1 MSTSLAPIRA
11 ATRLMRLLVTSLAVA
26 ASLVT
31 GAMPAMARSFVEFES
46 GQVRPVAMTPDGTKL
61 LAVNTPD
68 NALEV
73 FTINADG
80 SLTHSKSI
88 PVGME
93 PVAVAARNNSE
104 IWVVNHLSD
113 SVSVVDL
120 SATPAK
126 VVRTLLVGDEPRDIV
141 FAGTGFNRAFITTAH
156 RGQQRNDASI
166 AAVPGASGPQLTTEG
181 IGRADVW
188 VFNASNLGTTF
199 GGTPVQILSFF
210 ADTPRGL
217 AVTPDGLT
225 VYVAAFQ
232 SGNQTTVINETVV
245 PDGFG
250 QEGVPGPSTNAAGI
264 AAPETG
270 VIVKFDQS
278 ANKWLDSKGKDWSSL
293 VKFTLPDHD
302 VFTVNADTLA
312 TGTMFDHVGTVLF
325 NLVVNPE
332 TGKVYVTN
340 TELPNHVNFEGPGIF
355 GGSTVQGHL
364 SESRITVLNPANGNV
379 EPQHLNKHIDYNLRH
394 TNPDADQYRE
404 TIDAQKTH
412 SLATPLQPVVSSDGE
427 TLYVAAFGSA
437 KIGVFNTADIED
449 GSFDPT
455 QASANYIDTGGGP
468 SGMVLNE
475 SDGLNPRL
483 YVLTRF
489 ANQVEVVDLNT
500 NTTLETHAL
509 HNPEPAQVVAGRPF
523 LYDANLTSG
532 NGETSCSSCHTFGD
546 LDQLAW
552 NLGNPDDI
560 VTTNTIPDA
569 VPGQPHADTF
579 HPMKGPMTTQTLKGM
594 ATHGALHWRGDRV
607 DGFFGIDAC
616 AEPTGAPCSEDFSFR
631 NFIVAFEGLVGKEGT
646 VTPSEM
652 QQFSDFIMEVML
664 PPNPIRPLNNTLT
677 NTGLAGQN
685 LFSGRVTDRV
695 TNCVGCHTLNPALG
709 LFGSGG
715 QQSFETETQNLK
727 VPQLRNVYTKVGMFG
742 ESRAAPFTGD
752 QIRGFGVVH
761 DGSID
766 TVNDFIGTPVFQLTN
781 TEQQNLEAF
790 VLRFPTDLAPIVG
803 QQVTLTA
810 TNAVVANPRVDLLV
824 QRSNVP
830 FDSLML
836 GGTVTECDV
845 VVKGSE
851 GGVARGWVREASG
864 QFRSD
869 INTLTNDP
877 TLRALASQGPLT
889 YTCAPPGSGT
899 RMGINRDEDNFLDGL
914 DNCPAV
920 ANNDQL
926 DADNDLIGN
935 ACDPI
940 NNPPPGC

>member
-1 MSTSLAPIRA
+1 
-11 ATRLMRLLVTSLAVA
+11 
-26 ASLVT
+26 
-31 GAMPAMARSFVEFES
+31 
-46 GQVRPVAMTPDGTKL
+46 
-61 LAVNTPD
+61 
-68 NALEV
+68 
-73 FTINADG
+73 
-80 SLTHSKSI
+80 
-88 PVGME
+88 
-93 PVAVAARNNSE
+93 
-104 IWVVNHLSD
+104 VNHLSD

-156 RGQQRNDASI
+156 RGQQRSDGSI
-166 AAVPGASGPQLTTEG
+166 LSVPGAGGPQLTTEG

-188 VFNASNLGTTF
+188 VFDANSVGTTF
-199 GGTPVQILSFF
+199 GGTPLRILSFF

-232 SGNQTTVINETVV
+232 SGNQTTTINETVV

-264 AAPETG
+264 PAPETS
-270 VIVKFDQS
+270 VIAKFDATQ
-278 ANKWLDSKGKDWSSL
+278 NKWLDSKGKDWSSF
-293 VKFTLPDHD
+293 VKFNLPDHD
-302 VFTVNADTLA
+302 VFSVNANTLA
-312 TGTMFDHVGTVLF
+312 SGPVFDHVGTVLF
-325 NLVVNPE
+325 NLVVNPQ

-355 GGSTVQGHL
+355 SGSTVQGHL

-379 EPQHLNKHIDYNLRH
+379 DPQHLNKHIDYNLRH
-394 TNPDADQYRE
+394 TNPDANQYHE
-404 TIDAQKTH
+404 TIDAQKMH

-449 GSFDPT
+449 GTFDPT
-455 QASANYIDTGGGP
+455 VASANYIDTGGGP
-468 SGMVLNE
+468 SGLVLNE
-475 SDGLNPRL
+475 AKNRL

-489 ANQVEVVDLNT
+489 ADRVEVIDLNT
-500 NTTLETHAL
+500 NAAVETHAL
-509 HNPEPAQVVAGRPF
+509 HNPEPAKVVTGRPF

-546 LDQLAW
+546 MDHLAW
-552 NLGNPDDI
+552 NLGNPDEI
-560 VTTNTIPDA
+560 VTNNTIPDA

-594 ATHGALHWRGDRV
+594 ATHGAMHWRGDRV
-607 DGFFGIDAC
+607 DGFFGTDAC
-616 AEPTGAPCSEDFSFR
+616 AEPAGAPCSADFSFR
-631 NFIVAFEGLVGKEGT
+631 NFIVAFEGLVGKQGT
-646 VTPSEM
+646 ITPSEM
-652 QQFSDFIMEVML
+652 QQFSDFILEVML

-677 NTGLAGQN
+677 GNALAGQT

-695 TNCVGCHTLNPALG
+695 TNCVGCHALNPALG
-709 LFGSGG
+709 LFGTGG
-715 QQSFETETQNLK
+715 KQSFETETQNLK
-727 VPQLRNVYTKVGMFG
+727 VPHLRNVYTKVGMFG
-742 ESRAAPFTGD
+742 ESRGTTFTGD

-781 TEQQNLEAF
+781 AEQQDLEAF
-790 VLRFPTDLAPIVG
+790 VLRFPSDLAPIVG

-810 TNAVVANPRVDLLV
+810 TNAAVANPRVALLI
-824 QRSNVP
+824 QRSSAP

-836 GGTVTECDV
+836 GGTVKECDLI
-845 VVKGSE
+845 VKGSE
-851 GGVARGWVREASG
+851 GGVARGWVRESSG

-869 INTLTNDP
+869 INTLTPDL
-877 TLRALASQGPLT
+877 TLRALAVSQGPLT

-899 RMGINRDEDNFLDGL
+899 RMGIDRDEDTVLDGL
-914 DNCPAV
+914 DNCPAL
-920 ANNDQL
+920 ANTDQV
-926 DADNDLIGN
+926 DVDGDGIGD
-935 ACDPI
+935 ACDPVI
-940 NNPPPGC
+940 TPPGC

>member
-1 MSTSLAPIRA
+1 MLTSLLTIRA
-11 ATRLMRLLVTSLAVA
+11 TTRLIRHLCTALAVV

-31 GAMPAMARSFVEFES
+31 GAVPALARSFVEFES
-46 GQVRPVAMTPDGTKL
+46 GPVRPVAKTPDGTKL

-73 FTINADG
+73 FTINNDG

-156 RGQQRNDASI
+156 RGQQRSDASI
-166 AAVPGASGPQLTTEG
+166 SAVPGAGGPQLTTEG

-199 GGTPVQILSFF
+199 GGTPLQILSFF

-217 AVTPDGLT
+217 AVTPDGST

-250 QEGVPGPSTNAAGI
+250 QEGVPGPSTNAGFL

-270 VIVKFDQS
+270 VIVKFDNS

-293 VKFTLPDHD
+293 VKFNLPDHD
-302 VFTVNADTLA
+302 VFSVNADTLA
-312 TGTMFDHVGTVLF
+312 SGPVFDHVGTVLF
-325 NLVVNPE
+325 NLVVNPA
-332 TGKVYVTN
+332 TGKILVTN
-340 TELPNHVNFEGPGIF
+340 TELPNHVNFEGPGVF

-364 SESRITVLNPANGNV
+364 SETRISVLDPSGPTVDV
-379 EPQHLNKHIDYNLRH
+379 QHLNQHIDYGQLH
-394 TNPDADQYRE
+394 TDPLADHGAIE
-404 TIDAQKTH
+404 AQKAH
-412 SLATPLQPVVSSDGE
+412 SLATPLQPVISSEGK
-427 TLYVAAFGSA
+427 LYVAAFGSA
-437 KIGVFNTADIED
+437 KIGVFDVADIENPD
-449 GSFDPT
+449 FESDFDPT
-455 QASANYIDTGGGP
+455 LASANYIATGGGP
-468 SGMVLNE
+468 SGIVLDEAKN
-475 SDGLNPRL
+475 RL

-489 ANQVEVVDLNT
+489 ANQVEVIDLNT
-500 NTTLETHAL
+500 NTAVETHAL
-509 HNPEPAQVVAGRPF
+509 HNPEPAKVVTGRPF
-523 LYDANLTSG
+523 LYDAVATSG
-532 NGETSCSSCHTFGD
+532 NGEASCSSCHTFGD
-546 LDQLAW
+546 LDQLGW

-607 DGFFGIDAC
+607 DGFFGTDLCNILS
-616 AEPTGAPCSEDFSFR
+616 GAPCSEDFSFR

-646 VTPSEM
+646 ITPSEM
-652 QQFSDFIMEVML
+652 QLFSDFIMEVML

-677 NTGLAGQN
+677 ASSLAGQT
-685 LFSGRVTDRV
+685 LFSGKVTDRV
-695 TNCVGCHTLNPALG
+695 TNCVGCHKLNPALG
-709 LFGSGG
+709 LFGTGG

-766 TVNDFIGTPVFQLTN
+766 TVNDFIGTPVFQLN
-781 TEQQNLEAF
+781 ATEQLNLEAF
-790 VLRFPTDLAPIVG
+790 VMRFPSDLAPIVG

-810 TNAVVANPRVDLLV
+810 TNAAVANPRVDLLV
-824 QRSNVP
+824 QRSGAP

-845 VVKGSE
+845 IVKGSE

-869 INTLTNDP
+869 INTLTPDL
-877 TLRALASQGPLT
+877 TLRALAVSQGPLT
-889 YTCAPPGSGT
+889 YTCAPPGSGK
-899 RMGINRDEDNFLDGL
+899 RMGIDRDEDTVLDGL

-920 ANNDQL
+920 ANTDQL
-926 DADNDLIGN
+926 DADNDQIGD

-940 NNPPPGC
+940 ITPPGC